1 MVLQLIK
8 PVGWAGLMVCLLAG
22 CSFGGQTDVR
32 TLWGQT
38 MGTGYTVRLVA
49 TKGEA
54 ERLGGEV
61 RARLDEV
68 NDAMSTYLSRSELS
82 RFNDAPVGE
91 WVEISPITYEVI
103 QKALE
108 IAETSGGAFDP
119 TVGPLV
125 DLWGFGPTPKT
136 DQVPSPE
143 AIQDAKGQLGW
154 QAIELDANQSRVRKT
169 APRELDLSGIAKGF
183 AVDQVADMLEAESID
198 SYLVEVGGELRF
210 AGSKPDGSAWRVAI
224 ETPKSGERSAYRIL
238 EVEQGAMATSGDYR
252 NYFEQQGV
260 RYSHTLNPETG
271 YPIRHKLVSVTV
283 LGDLSA
289 EADAY
294 ATAFLVLGA
303 ERALR
308 LADDLNM
315 SVYLIEKTEDGFRSL
330 ESRRFEALFGATPAH
345 ESL

>member
-22 CSFGGQTDVR
+22 CSFGGKTDVR

-54 ERLGGEV
+54 ERLEGEV

>member
-1 MVLQLIK
+1 MVLQLTK
-8 PVGWAGLMVCLLAG
+8 PVGWAGLLVCLLAG
-22 CSFGGQTDVR
+22 CSFGGKTEVR

-54 ERLGGEV
+54 ERLEGEV

-91 WVEISPITYEVI
+91 WVEVSPITYEVI

-125 DLWGFGPTPKT
+125 DLWGFGPTPTT

-143 AIQDAKGQLGW
+143 AIQAARDQLGW
-154 QAIELDANQSRVRKT
+154 QAIEFDAGQSRVRKT

-210 AGSKPDGSAWRVAI
+210 AGTKPGGSAWRVAI

-271 YPIRHKLVSVTV
+271 YPIRHSLVSVTV
-283 LGDLSA
+283 LGDRSA

-294 ATAFLVLGA
+294 ATAFLVLGS
-303 ERALR
+303 ERALQ

-330 ESRRFEALFGATPAH
+330 ESQRFEALFGATPDR